1 MNTTHTDWAQAVVAL
16 RRYKPHGRDIED
28 DTRAA
33 KREAHAKARCR
44 LHLVCYVALG
54 LIILAWVTG
63 ARDWIV
69 NQFVS
74 FPVVAIVIA
83 AATWGL
89 LMLLSP
95 LLRSV
100 SHEEIETSI
109 RLRYERATPE
119 RLLAVAPILH
129 ASPEVRE
136 IVQAWTHVLPAL
148 RNRELDELDKLTVL
162 WRHSHPGE
170 AVYETKDVLKGY
182 VADGT

>member
-33 KREAHAKARCR
+33 KREARAKARCR
-44 LHLVCYVALG
+44 LHLLCYVALG

-74 FPVVAIVIA
+74 FPAAAIVAA

-95 LLRSV
+95 LLRSA

-109 RLRYERATPE
+109 RIRYQRAAQE
-119 RLLAVAPILH
+119 RLLAVAPMLN
-129 ASPEVRE
+129 ASPDVRE
-136 IVQAWTHVLPAL
+136 IVQTWMHALPAL
-148 RNRELDELDKLTVL
+148 RNREMDELDKLFVL
-162 WRHSHPGE
+162 WRWRHPGE
-170 AVYETKDVLKGY
+170 AVDETKDALKGY